1 MAAPSLSRGGCR
13 RHLTLGA
20 RRARPQP
27 CRAPAL
33 GPHWFQ
39 ERSVSCAERGDT
51 FGGGAAVDVRS
62 YNASYARLQPRPPT
76 SRVQRTR
83 SVSAWTRPA
92 PLPVQ
97 SQCLP
102 TALCARPATSRS
114 RSSGGC
120 GLRLSPSLP
129 IPIQRRPTAVA
140 LSLSPLSSA
149 RSKTVVGGAVR
160 RAGAGDGGNGSPIVV
175 TDAKQEV
182 TVSQFVAQLDEA
194 ARRRLNSMH
203 QISVLVKSIRTL
215 ARMEDPINQ
224 ILKRTEVAENLILEK
239 TSCPLGVLLV
249 IFESRP
255 DALVQIA
262 SLAIRSGNGL
272 LLKGGK
278 EAMRSNKVLHKVI
291 TGAIPSNVGEKLIGL
306 VTSRDE
312 IADLLKVSVIY
323 YENDDCTIMP

>member
-1 MAAPSLSRGGCR
+1 LCFLFTHQIPSKGLLNKQTKPYSTRAAAVTSPMAAPSLSRGGCR

-114 RSSGGC
+114 RSRYASFPPPQTASLPSIPSPLAGARIPS
-120 GLRLSPSLP
+120 LRLTPLAWSGYPNGVLCSLP
-129 IPIQRRPTAVA
+129 VIFAFRLVWIGIGWFCLFVTFRPAE
-140 LSLSPLSSA
+140 SPL
-149 RSKTVVGGAVR
+149 
-160 RAGAGDGGNGSPIVV
+160 
-175 TDAKQEV
+175 
-182 TVSQFVAQLDEA
+182 
-194 ARRRLNSMH
+194 
-203 QISVLVKSIRTL
+203 
-215 ARMEDPINQ
+215 
-224 ILKRTEVAENLILEK
+224 
-239 TSCPLGVLLV
+239 
-249 IFESRP
+249 
-255 DALVQIA
+255 
-262 SLAIRSGNGL
+262 
-272 LLKGGK
+272 
-278 EAMRSNKVLHKVI
+278 
-291 TGAIPSNVGEKLIGL
+291 
-306 VTSRDE
+306 
-312 IADLLKVSVIY
+312 
-323 YENDDCTIMP
+323 

>member
-1 MAAPSLSRGGCR
+1 
-13 RHLTLGA
+13 
-20 RRARPQP
+20 
-27 CRAPAL
+27 
-33 GPHWFQ
+33 
-39 ERSVSCAERGDT
+39 
-51 FGGGAAVDVRS
+51 
-62 YNASYARLQPRPPT
+62 
-76 SRVQRTR
+76 
-83 SVSAWTRPA
+83 
-92 PLPVQ
+92 
-97 SQCLP
+97 
-102 TALCARPATSRS
+102 
-114 RSSGGC
+114 
-120 GLRLSPSLP
+120 
-129 IPIQRRPTAVA
+129 
-140 LSLSPLSSA
+140 A

-182 TVSQFVAQLDEA
+182 TVSQFVAQLELKEGFGGKRKGQESTTTTERTA
-194 ARRRLNSMH
+194 LPTYYPCCCLLLYRLH
-203 QISVLVKSIRTL
+203 ISVLVKSIRTL

-312 IADLLKVSVIY
+312 IADLLKETLLVHKDLIKAPGL
-323 YENDDCTIMP
+323 DDLLLSLKTE